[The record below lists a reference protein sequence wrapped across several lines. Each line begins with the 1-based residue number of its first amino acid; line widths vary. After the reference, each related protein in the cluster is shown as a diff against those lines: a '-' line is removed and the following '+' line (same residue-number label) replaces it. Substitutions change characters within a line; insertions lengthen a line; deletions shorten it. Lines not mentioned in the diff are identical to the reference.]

1 MRTKRSVVTKLRVLC
16 AMTMF
21 GASGIMMGQAQAV
34 TVDVRPQIYFGG
46 YTATI
51 VIKNDSG
58 AAIDGWTLN
67 LKLGNAI
74 NQSWRVSQSGTDPF
88 VFKGLSYNSKIPV
101 GGTEN
106 FGFNANGTF
115 NAANLSGC
123 VFNGKACTLQ
133 VNGAPIGG
141 GGGGGTPANKP
152 PVAKANGPYSG
163 KVGAAVTFSSLGSND
178 PDGRITVYNWQFGD
192 GGSSS
197 TSNPSRSYAAAG
209 SYTASLT
216 VTDDKGA
223 TNTASA
229 AVTVTADGGGGGGG
243 TGTTPVA
250 RNGQLKVCGTK
261 LCNSRGQAI
270 QLRGMSSHGLQWFD
284 QCNQNSALD
293 SLARDWGA
301 DVYRLAMYIQEGG
314 YESDPAR
321 FTKRVD
327 ELVEAVSTRGMYV
340 IVDWH
345 MLSPGDP
352 NFNLERAK
360 TFFDQL
366 SRKHAARN
374 NIIYEIANEP
384 NGVDWTTIKSYAD
397 KVIPVI
403 RANDPDAVILVGTR
417 AWSSLG
423 LSDGKSAQEII
434 DNPVSASNIMYSFH
448 FYAASHVDYHRDG
461 FASAISKLPLFVTEF
476 GTTTFSGDGASD
488 FVSTQKYMDL
498 MAANKVS
505 WASWSFADD
514 FRSSSVLKTGTCSRG
529 GPWTG
534 SDLTPV
540 GTWIQERMRSPAD
553 SF

>member
-1 MRTKRSVVTKLRVLC
+1 MRSTRSRTNRLRILS

-21 GASGIMMGQAQAV
+21 GVSGLLAGHAHAV
-34 TVDVRPQIYFGG
+34 KVDVRPQIYFGG

-51 VIKNDSG
+51 VITNDSG
-58 AAIDGWTLN
+58 AAVNGWTLG
-67 LKLGNAI
+67 LKLGNPI
-74 NQSWRVSQSGTDPF
+74 SSSWRVAQTGSDPF
-88 VFKGLSYNSKIPV
+88 TFKNLSYNGSIAA
-101 GGTEN
+101 GQTEN
-106 FGFNANGTF
+106 FGFNASGTF

-123 VFNGKACTLQ
+123 VFNGNACTIL
-133 VNGAPIGG
+133 VNGVPIGG
-141 GGGGGTPANKP
+141 GGGGTPTNKP

-163 KVGAAVTFSSLGSND
+163 KVGVAVPFSSLGSND

-192 GGSSS
+192 GVSS
-197 TSNPSRSYAAAG
+197 TTSSPSHSYSAAG
-209 SYTASLT
+209 AYTAKLT

-223 TNTASA
+223 TNTGSA
-229 AVTVTADGGGGGGG
+229 AVTITTSGGGGGG

-261 LCNSRGQAI
+261 LCNSKGQAI

-293 SLARDWGA
+293 ALASDWGA

-321 FTKRVD
+321 FTARVD
-327 ELVEAVSTRGMYV
+327 ELVESVSQRGMYV

-345 MLSPGDP
+345 MLNPGDP

-360 TFFDQL
+360 TFFASL
-366 SRKHAARN
+366 SKKHAARN

-384 NGVDWTTIKSYAD
+384 NGVDWTTIKSYAE

-423 LSDGKSAQEII
+423 LSDGKNAQEII
-434 DNPVSASNIMYSFH
+434 DNPVAASNIMYSFH

-488 FVSTQKYMDL
+488 FVSTQKYIDL

-514 FRSSSVLKTGTCSRG
+514 FRSSSMLKTGTCSRN
-529 GPWTG
+529 GPWNG
-534 SDLTPV
+534 SSLTPV
-540 GTWIQERMRSPAD
+540 GSWIRERMLSPAD